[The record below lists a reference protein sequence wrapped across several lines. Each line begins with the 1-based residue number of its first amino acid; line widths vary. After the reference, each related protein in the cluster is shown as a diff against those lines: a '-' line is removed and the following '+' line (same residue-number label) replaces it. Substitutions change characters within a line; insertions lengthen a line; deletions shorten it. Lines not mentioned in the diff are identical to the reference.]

1 MRFSTLIRRLVPALL
16 CSAALSANAV
26 TPLPNS
32 ATAPATVMIPAP
44 PSLAASAYVLM
55 DANTGKVIISQN
67 ADQSLPP
74 ASLTKLMTSYIADY
88 EIAQGNI
95 SKEDRVLVSER
106 AWRTQGSRMFIREG
120 TRVKVEDLL
129 KGIIIQSGN
138 DASVAMAE
146 HIAGSEDAFA
156 DLMNQH
162 ARQLGM
168 NNSQFQNATGL
179 PSEGHFTTASDL
191 ALLAR
196 AIIRD
201 FPDEYPIYAE
211 KYFTYNKIRQPNRN
225 KLLWRDNR
233 VDGLK
238 TGHTEEAGYCLVAS
252 AKDKGMRLISVVLGT
267 RSEEARAQES
277 QKLLSYGFRFY
288 ESADLYKAGEVLN
301 EAKVWSGISDQ
312 LKLGT
317 AEPVSVTI
325 PRGQSQAL
333 SVTLDLDKVIQ
344 APVAAGASYG
354 TLNIALGNEV
364 LKQVPVVAL
373 ESVEPAGLLKRI
385 WHSIVLFFLSLI
397 G

>member
-1 MRFSTLIRRLVPALL
+1 MTVFPRVIATFTVVISTVLSVVG
-16 CSAALSANAV
+16 SGAAAAA
-26 TPLPNS
+26 TP
-32 ATAPATVMIPAP
+32 VMIPAP
-44 PSLAASAYVLM
+44 PSLAATAYVLM
-55 DANTGKVIISQN
+55 DAQTGKVIISKN
-67 ADQSLPP
+67 TDQRLPP

-88 EIAQGNI
+88 ELAQGNI
-95 SKEDRVLVSER
+95 SIDDKVLISEK

-120 TRVKVEDLL
+120 TQVTVEDLL

-156 DLMNQH
+156 DLMTQH
-162 ARQLGM
+162 AGQLGM
-168 NNSQFQNATGL
+168 VNTQFQNATGL
-179 PSEGHFTTASDL
+179 PKENHFTTAGDL

-201 FPDEYPIYAE
+201 YPQHYGMYSE

-252 AKDKGMRLISVVLGT
+252 AKDKGMRLVSVVMGT

-277 QKLLSYGFRFY
+277 QKLLAYGFRYY
-288 ESADLYKAGEVLN
+288 ESVSLYQSNEVLN
-301 EAKVWSGISDQ
+301 TARIWAGTQDT
-312 LKLGT
+312 LNLGVS
-317 AEPVSVTI
+317 EPVTITI
-325 PRGQSQAL
+325 PRGQSKAL
-333 SVTLDLDKVIQ
+333 AVTLDLDKVIE
-344 APVAAGASYG
+344 APITQGTSYG
-354 TLNIALGNEV
+354 MLNISLGDEV
-364 LKQVPVVAL
+364 LKRVPVVAL
-373 ESVEPAGLLKRI
+373 ESVEPAGLFTRI
-385 WHSIVLFFLSLI
+385 WHSILRFFTSLF